1 MFPGNPVPAD
11 IKPFANK
18 HPEMTAK
25 VCALVEFERTEFA
38 LKAVKDLN
46 GQEHPAPVKAATEA
60 KDETSED
67 NKEEEEEKSEE
78 KKMEKMVVME
88 LTAPPPKTV
97 SKALKAGTEATA
109 MSEKKR
115 PTLTLT
121 RAPLNAAAA
130 SAQQVNSI
138 HFHAIQSYVGFFL
151 QKCSIRRRRL

>member
-46 GQEHPAPVKAATEA
+46 GQEHPAPVKAASEA
-60 KDETSED
+60 KDENSED
-67 NKEEEEEKSEE
+67 NKEKEEKSEE

-138 HFHAIQSYVGFFL
+138 HFHAIQSYVVSL
-151 QKCSIRRRRL
+151 AKMSNTPAKAL

>member
-67 NKEEEEEKSEE
+67 NKEEEEEEKSVE

-130 SAQQVNSI
+130 SAQQVTSI
-138 HFHAIQSYVGFFL
+138 SMQNIIYF
-151 QKCSIRRRRL
+151 